1 MFDLAGQVTFIYSDK
16 LDNMCPKNCPERL
29 RKIWVFGRKK
39 AQLTTV
45 LPFLGNFFN
54 FLLVFGPFCLRKT
67 FKEKYWSHNF
77 FLESLCTG
85 SFTMSPL
92 LA

>member
-45 LPFLGNFFN
+45 LPFLGKFLIFCWFLAHFVCAKLSKRNIGRAIFF
-54 FLLVFGPFCLRKT
+54 
-67 FKEKYWSHNF
+67 
-77 FLESLCTG
+77 
-85 SFTMSPL
+85 
-92 LA
+92 